1 MIIYP
6 RLLPFFIA
14 QANGRV
20 MMPLFTG
27 SLNLIG
33 GAHAAQTRD

>member
-27 SLNLIG
+27 NLRLVG
-33 GAHAAQTRD
+33 GSDAA